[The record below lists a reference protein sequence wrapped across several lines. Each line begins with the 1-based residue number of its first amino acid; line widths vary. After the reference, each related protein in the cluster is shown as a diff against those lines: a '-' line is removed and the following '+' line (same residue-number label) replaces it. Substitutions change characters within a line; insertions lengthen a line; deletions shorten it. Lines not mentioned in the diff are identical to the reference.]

1 MTVTIIL
8 FTFYFKPK
16 VLLKINIPQDKR
28 TLSLFLT
35 VIMVVNIAQV
45 GARLGDPAQTN
56 WQFYSAANR
65 LLAAL
70 ALVISLTY
78 FVQKIPISVVKYRF
92 VTLIAAATLIR
103 LFSIISAPNP
113 TIDVFYILRNGPKL
127 LLEGKNPYELSY
139 PAPYG
144 VYIPTILFI
153 YGPLAAFLFAPS
165 VLIFNDPRF
174 MLILADLISAFLIVK
189 IARLQIVASQ
199 MAQIIVII
207 FLFHPLFA
215 FMTEQAWLEPL
226 VTLFFFLAT
235 YLFLKYPKKSYGSI
249 FLGAVLAIKSV
260 YLLPVATYL
269 KNKRASLTQYLT
281 AILIPLILSFAFLIR
296 DWRLFLDRTQVYV
309 TTPES
314 IQANLAPTH
323 IALNISA
330 IILKYTD
337 IVLPTIIVGLI
348 GLATT
353 LLLIL
358 RGSRQMPYVVLSTFL
373 IFMVLFMFGPFV
385 FVHYFAFLGNLL
397 ILTLLLFLGK
407 TQKV

>member
-1 MTVTIIL
+1 
-8 FTFYFKPK
+8 
-16 VLLKINIPQDKR
+16 
-28 TLSLFLT
+28 
-35 VIMVVNIAQV
+35 MVVNIAQV

-56 WQFYSAANR
+56 WQLYSAANR

-78 FVQKIPISVVKYRF
+78 FVQKLPIAIVKYRL
-92 VTLIAAATLIR
+92 VILIATATLMR

-113 TIDVFYILRNGPKL
+113 TIDVFYILRDGPKL

-174 MLILADLISAFLIVK
+174 MLILADLISAFLILK
-189 IARLQIVASQ
+189 IARHLKVISQ
-199 MAQIIVII
+199 MAQITVII
-207 FLFHPLFA
+207 FLFHPLFP
-215 FMTEQAWLEPL
+215 FMTEQAWLEPII
-226 VTLFFFLAT
+226 TLSFFAAT
-235 YLFLKYPKKSYGSI
+235 YLFLKYPNKIYGSAP
-249 FLGAVLAIKSV
+249 LGMVLAIKSV

-269 KNKRASLTQYLT
+269 KNKSANTFQYLT
-281 AILIPLILSFAFLIR
+281 AILVPIALSLPFLAA
-296 DWRLFLDRTQVYV
+296 DARLFLDRTQVYV

-323 IALNISA
+323 LALNISA
-330 IILKYTD
+330 LILKYTG
-337 IVLPTIIVGLI
+337 IVLPTILVS
-348 GLATT
+348 LAGIATV
-353 LLLIL
+353 LFLIL
-358 RGSRQMPYVVLSTFL
+358 KRPSQMSYVVLSTFL

-397 ILTLLLFLGK
+397 LLTMLLFLGK
-407 TQKV
+407 IHGNKYWH